1 MIFNM
6 NIKSWLKYTK
16 NLQISEHVMQRAHP
30 IGKLHQNRRA
40 GYRIIRWMM
49 KGGGI
54 RCVVSVVV
62 NPKAVVGIFVRRGTF
77 LDALVVTL
85 VPCFVGGVVGTGR
98 EEDAPASDTSG
109 RRVGARGG

>member
-1 MIFNM
+1 
-6 NIKSWLKYTK
+6 
-16 NLQISEHVMQRAHP
+16 MQRAHP

-40 GYRIIRWMM
+40 GYRILRWMM

-54 RCVVSVVV
+54 RCVSPKAVVV
-62 NPKAVVGIFVRRGTF
+62 NSKAVVGILKRRRTF

-98 EEDAPASDTSG
+98 EEGAPAWCCSDTRG
-109 RRVGARGG
+109 RRVGARRG